1 MSSSDGCSNKSQ
13 SSIYVNIKKK
23 EARELFVN
31 IELRTGIL
39 ILIPFAKIHPQ
50 YQSSNKRPNTSA
62 FFNSNSICK
71 IWILIFDFRIAKL

>member
-1 MSSSDGCSNKSQ
+1 MSSSVACSNKSQ

-39 ILIPFAKIHPQ
+39 IVIPFAKIHP
-50 YQSSNKRPNTSA
+50 
-62 FFNSNSICK
+62 
-71 IWILIFDFRIAKL
+71 